1 MNGKRLRKIIEQL
14 LLIFYILEKK
24 KYVQLI
30 FQKLLQIVKKN
41 NSLNEEI
48 G

>member
-14 LLIFYILEKK
+14 LLIFYILKKK

-30 FQKLLQIVKKN
+30 FQKLLRNVKKN